1 MRRNLTA
8 DWRPAKMEPND
19 LQNQKGFTL
28 LEVLAVVVIL
38 GVLVSTAIH
47 RYQRLSDV
55 AEKQSLAVG
64 IRELNIRESLTW
76 AQLKF
81 SMAGWPGDDGVYK
94 SVEKDLGQH
103 YFWDQSP
110 APKGGLL
117 RFKSNSATLSRI
129 PSTIGAPAVWK

>member
-38 GVLVSTAIH
+38 GVLVSTATH
-47 RYQRLSDV
+47 RYQRLSDA

-64 IRELNIRESLTW
+64 IRELNVRE
-76 AQLKF
+76 
-81 SMAGWPGDDGVYK
+81 
-94 SVEKDLGQH
+94 
-103 YFWDQSP
+103 
-110 APKGGLL
+110 
-117 RFKSNSATLSRI
+117 
-129 PSTIGAPAVWK
+129 

>member
-1 MRRNLTA
+1 MY
-8 DWRPAKMEPND
+8 PND

-47 RYQRLSDV
+47 RYERLSDV
-55 AEKQSLAVG
+55 AEKQSLAIG
-64 IRELNIRESLTW
+64 IRELNIRETLTW

-81 SMAGWPGDDGVYK
+81 SMAGWPGDDGVYD

-103 YFWDQSP
+103 YSLVVEP
-110 APKGGLL
+110 AKGRGLL
-117 RFKSNSATLSRI
+117 RFKSNAASLSRI
-129 PSTIGAPAVWK
+129 PSTIGTPAVWK